1 MDWREENREHRGTRC
16 TIPAIRRMKFRPR
29 AAFTRN
35 LGTSFG
41 SKHRAEEAGASS
53 RDLVANVSRSV
64 VTDST
69 INTASYVSPS
79 DGPALREAHATFTT
93 MQRVKIPSTVR
104 LARSSFGNRNREVT
118 VARMENTDPNRRW
131 NFASGA
137 SGLRRSTGSA
147 IA

>member
-1 MDWREENREHRGTRC
+1 MDWREADREHRRTRC
-16 TIPAIRRMKFRPR
+16 TNPAVRPVKLGRR

-35 LGTSFG
+35 LGTSIG

-64 VTDST
+64 VSVST

-118 VARMENTDPNRRW
+118 V
-131 NFASGA
+131 
-137 SGLRRSTGSA
+137 
-147 IA
+147 